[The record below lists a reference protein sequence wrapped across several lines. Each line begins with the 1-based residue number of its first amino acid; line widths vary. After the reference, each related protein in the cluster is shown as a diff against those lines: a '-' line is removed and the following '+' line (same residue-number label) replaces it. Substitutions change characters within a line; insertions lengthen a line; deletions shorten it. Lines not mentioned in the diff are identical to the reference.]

1 MVRNYKRKRI
11 TEYSEENLKRA
22 IEAVRKK
29 EINSYLAADKY
40 GIPRSTIIH
49 RLYGT
54 RGAKQSKPGKPTVFS
69 IDEETKMA
77 SYIHVMKKCGYPL
90 TKKDLNE

>member
-40 GIPRSTIIH
+40 GI
-49 RLYGT
+49 RLFT
-54 RGAKQSKPGKPTVFS
+54 ACM
-69 IDEETKMA
+69 E
-77 SYIHVMKKCGYPL
+77 HVGL
-90 TKKDLNE
+90 SSQNQENQLFFR